1 MNRIATI
8 AAIAALVSLSACN
21 SSNNETVDVPADE
34 NTVAATDAPGSSVD
48 PALIQQCDSQTPTAA
63 CDTEEVRNSQYC
75 EDVRKEA
82 GFTGQPVT
90 DPKCK

>member
-1 MNRIATI
+1 MNKIVTI
-8 AAIAALVSLSACN
+8 AAIAALASLSAC
-21 SSNNETVDVPADE
+21 SSGNETVDVPADE
-34 NTVAATDAPGSSVD
+34 NTAVATDTPGSTVD

-63 CDTEEVRNSQYC
+63 CDTEEVRNAQYC

-82 GFTGQPVT
+82 GLTGHPVT